1 MVLASPGAVAPVTEK
16 ILATISSH
24 DFRALGVT
32 SVAMVGLVE
41 GIRVR
46 RSKLKSRGII
56 SRNKLLA
63 FLSDQTTSVSFSAR
77 LLLTT
82 VGCLP

>member
-46 RSKLKSRGII
+46 RRRLKHT
-56 SRNKLLA
+56 A
-63 FLSDQTTSVSFSAR
+63 
-77 LLLTT
+77 
-82 VGCLP
+82 